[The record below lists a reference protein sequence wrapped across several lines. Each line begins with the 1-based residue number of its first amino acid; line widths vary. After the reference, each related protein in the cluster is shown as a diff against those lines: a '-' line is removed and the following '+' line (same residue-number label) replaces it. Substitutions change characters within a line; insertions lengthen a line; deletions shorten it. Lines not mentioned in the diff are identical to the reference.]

1 MEFRKVARE
10 EAARHTRG
18 TTEWKEFT
26 AQVNSLD
33 ISQAVEVSCECA
45 TKKKPRTGCLV
56 QTYITSMRSL
66 YGVFEEVY
74 TRHSKDR
81 NTIYVMIR
89 EPRAE

>member
-10 EAARHTRG
+10 EATRNSG
-18 TTEWKEFT
+18 GKTEWKEFT

-33 ISQAVEVSCECA
+33 ISQAVEVDCECGI
-45 TKKKPRTGCLV
+45 KKKRKTACAV
-56 QTYITSMRSL
+56 QTYISSMRCL

-81 NTIYVMIR
+81 NTIYVMLR
-89 EPRAE
+89 EPRVQ

>member
-10 EAARHTRG
+10 EATRNTRG
-18 TTEWKEFT
+18 RTEWKAFT
-26 AQVNSLD
+26 TQVNSLD
-33 ISQAVEVSCECA
+33 ISQAVEIECECFN
-45 TKKKPRTGCLV
+45 KKKPRTGCPV

-81 NTIYVMIR
+81 NKLYVMIR

>member
-10 EAARHTRG
+10 EATRNTSG
-18 TTEWKEFT
+18 RTEWKAFT

-33 ISQAVEVSCECA
+33 ISQAVEVDCECFN
-45 TKKKPRTGCLV
+45 KKAHKTRCPV
-56 QTYITSMRSL
+56 QTYISSMRNL
-66 YGVFEEVY
+66 YGAFEEVY

-89 EPRAE
+89 EPRAR